1 MLQISGFSH
10 AFLLCGHKR
19 EPLVH
24 SCGLRNVL
32 FVHQKSVETSYGNFC
47 GRLHI
52 FFKWQ
57 KKYCTLILGALIQR
71 LYQLCLV
78 ITET

>member
-10 AFLLCGHKR
+10 AFLFCGHKR

-32 FVHQKSVETSYGNFC
+32 FVHQKCGHTETCVVDCSS
-47 GRLHI
+47 
-52 FFKWQ
+52 FFVLING
-57 KKYCTLILGALIQR
+57 KKILISEALIQR
-71 LYQLCLV
+71 LKLCFV
-78 ITET
+78 IPEI

>member
-32 FVHQKSVETSYGNFC
+32 FVHQKCGHTETCVVDCSS
-47 GRLHI
+47 
-52 FFKWQ
+52 FFFVLINGK
-57 KKYCTLILGALIQR
+57 KKY
-71 LYQLCLV
+71 
-78 ITET
+78 

>member
-57 KKYCTLILGALIQR
+57 KNIVL
-71 LYQLCLV
+71 
-78 ITET
+78 